1 MLESGRGGLKL
12 CDCRIRSH
20 SKAESISM
28 VPGLRTYD
36 NIAKKIRGYADSF
49 FLLRLTQGTTS
60 ASVLS
65 PPLFLLLLMRCSSSN
80 FSTHLAT
87 SGLSEPDSPSK
98 HIRIT
103 AFANTTNSDDI
114 FTINGIVP
122 RSPSTHRRQ
131 QPPAKW
137 EYAQLE
143 SLLTVCLIWRLGT
156 QTHHLDYDKF

>member
-1 MLESGRGGLKL
+1 VYRDENSCSGIEQMLESGRGGLKL
-12 CDCRIRSH
+12 CECRTRSH
-20 SKAESISM
+20 RMAESISM

-36 NIAKKIRGYADSF
+36 NIAKKIRGHVDSF

-60 ASVLS
+60 ASIPS
-65 PPLFLLLLMRCSSSN
+65 PPLLLLLPIRCSP
-80 FSTHLAT
+80 STFHAHLAT
-87 SGLSEPDSPSK
+87 SGLSEPDRPSK

-131 QPPAKW
+131 QPPAKR
-137 EYAQLE
+137 ECVQLDL
-143 SLLTVCLIWRLGT
+143 SLPSA
-156 QTHHLDYDKF
+156 